1 MKIEL
6 KNIKH
11 SPSLSQETEA
21 FTANLYINGA
31 LAGYARNNGHG
42 GSTDYSQADEKGRDL
57 IRQAEE
63 YCLGLPEKQY
73 PANHGMEAYSIKMNL
88 EHFIDDL
95 LDKHLQEKEN
105 KKFESKINKAMVN
118 GIVYG
123 IPNESARILQFKI
136 PLSKLL
142 VLPTGPETIKNSI
155 ITSVVPKI
163 KPGEIIMNTNIP
175 EQILKDAG
183 LKEGQYLAHQQ
194 PITPK
199 QAQKK
204 GKSL

>member
-11 SPSLSQETEA
+11 SPSLSEETEA
-21 FTANLYINGA
+21 FTANLYINEV
-31 LAGYARNNGHG
+31 LAGYAKNNGHG
-42 GSTDYSQADEKGRDL
+42 GSTDYYHADEKGRDL
-57 IRQAEE
+57 IREAEQ

-73 PANHGMEAYSIKMNL
+73 PAAYGMEAYSLKMNL

-95 LDKHLQEKEN
+95 LSSHLQEKEN
-105 KKFESKINKAMVN
+105 KKFDNKINKAMIN

-123 IPNESARILQFKI
+123 LPNESVSIVAFKI
-136 PLSKLL
+136 PLSQLL
-142 VLPTGPETIKNSI
+142 ALPVGPDSIKNAIIKSVLPDL
-155 ITSVVPKI
+155 
-163 KPGEIIMNTNIP
+163 KPGEKILNTNIP

-183 LKEGQYLAHQQ
+183 LKEGQYMPPQKTVA
-194 PITPK
+194 PK
-199 QAQKK
+199 QTQKK